1 MQEMTVRTPR
11 RAPDVP
17 PTGQTTN
24 SRRKPRHCPWHH
36 RRVTVAAGKGYQ
48 YLHGCVRQSNCGSG
62 ISLLKAQRLAVLP
75 IDSYDLDSEFST
87 LDDHEYGGE
96 YDTFTFGSWS
106 SHVLA
111 NGTGA
116 DSDTSFRPHD
126 GHMALTELGK
136 KLPGIM
142 SLVTEHF
149 PLDRLQWVRIFRA
162 SDAIL
167 APHVDF
173 LEWDKPGT
181 RLQIPLRT
189 SEDSLHSENAVVYH
203 LRRGEVWKIHTT
215 DPHSTRSSAETAR
228 LSLCL
233 DFSDAEEPIE
243 IRKEIPATEPIR
255 IIERPEATEAELEEL
270 LNIGRNFTP
279 ATMRSDFRRFAELH
293 FERRSHAATT
303 YDWYAEA
310 ARRSGD
316 AGVVAKA
323 RAFRTYCIE
332 KRADGET
339 FHW

>member
-1 MQEMTVRTPR
+1 M
-11 RAPDVP
+11 
-17 PTGQTTN
+17 
-24 SRRKPRHCPWHH
+24 
-36 RRVTVAAGKGYQ
+36 
-48 YLHGCVRQSNCGSG
+48 
-62 ISLLKAQRLAVLP
+62 LKAQRLAVLP
-75 IDSYDLDSEFST
+75 IDAYDLDSEFS
-87 LDDHEYGGE
+87 LVDEHEYGGD

-106 SHVLA
+106 AHVLA
-111 NGTGA
+111 NGSGA
-116 DSDTSFRPHD
+116 DSDTAFRPHD
-126 GHMALTELGK
+126 GQMALTELGK

-142 SLVTEHF
+142 SLVSEHF

-173 LEWDKPGT
+173 LEWAEPGT

-189 SEDSLHSENAVVYH
+189 SADSLHSENDVVYH

-233 DFSDAEEPIE
+233 DFSGAGDPLE
-243 IRKEIPATEPIR
+243 IRKAIPATEPIR

-270 LNIGRNFTP
+270 LGAGGDLTP
-279 ATMRSDFRRFAELH
+279 ESMRSDFRRFAEFH
-293 FERRSHAATT
+293 FERHSHAATT
-303 YDWYAEA
+303 YDWYEEA
-310 ARRSGD
+310 ARRTGD
-316 AGVVAKA
+316 AGLVAKA

-332 KRADGET
+332 KRADGEA